1 MLSNTKIVRYIVLL
15 LSVSWALAGAFYLL
29 GFKFEGINATIFG
42 FAYMFLPTFAALV
55 FKPKEVSF
63 RNLVYFDTKL
73 NVWYLWAWLIP
84 PAIALLSIGI
94 SLVMPGVDY
103 TPDMQGM
110 FDRYAGRMSAED
122 LAMMKA
128 QIETLPVHPFW
139 IGLFGGMIAGLTINL
154 VAGMGEEMG
163 WRGFLLRAFE
173 GKSFIK
179 TSFVVGFIWG
189 IWHFP
194 LILMGHNYPDHPQIG
209 VLVMTLWCMML
220 GPLFLYI
227 TLKARSVLA
236 AGLMHGTLN
245 GTAGTAIVIL
255 NGGNDLMV
263 GVTGAAGFI
272 SLAIVLLALIAYDY
286 FSGQK
291 IMWSS
296 VQLHKTQI
304 NGNLSVNEADVVVDQ
319 E

>member
-1 MLSNTKIVRYIVLL
+1 MANNTKNVHYTVLL
-15 LSVSWALAGAFYLL
+15 LAVSWALAGIFYLL
-29 GFKFEGINATIFG
+29 GFEFSGINATVFG
-42 FAYMFLPTFAALV
+42 FAYMFLPTLAALV
-55 FKPKEVSF
+55 FKPKEMSF
-63 RNLVYFDTKL
+63 RSLVYFDTKL
-73 NVWYLWAWLIP
+73 NIWYLWAWIIP
-84 PAIALLSIGI
+84 PAVALLSIGI
-94 SLVMPGVDY
+94 ALLMPGVEY
-103 TPDMQGM
+103 SPDMQGM

-128 QIETLPVHPFW
+128 QIDMLPVHPFW

-179 TSFVVGFIWG
+179 TSLVVGFIWG

-209 VLVMTLWCMML
+209 VLIMTLWCMML

-236 AGLMHGTLN
+236 AGLLHGTLN
-245 GTAGTAIVIL
+245 GTAGTSIVVIS
-255 NGGNDLMV
+255 GGNDLIV
-263 GVTGAAGFI
+263 GVTGIAGFV
-272 SLAIVLLALIAYDY
+272 SLAVVLVGIIAYDY

-291 IMWSS
+291 VMWSN
-296 VQLHKTQI
+296 VQLHKTQL
-304 NGNLSVNEADVVVDQ
+304 NGNQPVDEAEMVVGQ